1 METEKHYFK
10 VGLFFIAVMAAF
22 VYYMITFGGE
32 GGAQSM
38 KRYAVYFDH
47 AVDGLARGAVVKLRG
62 IPVGL
67 VKDIHFVS
75 AGNDRILVTAD
86 IDDTAPVRAD
96 TVAAVAFQG
105 ITGTTY
111 LSLENTLPVAEALP
125 LTTLK
130 GEKYPVIKSRQSEMQ
145 SLLADAPA
153 VMDRMTNAAAQAQ
166 KLLSDKNIRETEVL
180 LPEAHDALTE
190 AAAAFREIKMLAH
203 TLREDPS
210 IILRGSNYDG
220 YRVPK

>member
-10 VGLFFIAVMAAF
+10 VGLFFIVIMGAF
-22 VYYMITFGGE
+22 VYYLTMFGG
-32 GGAQSM
+32 ASSPQSM

-47 AVDGLARGAVVKLRG
+47 AVDGLTHGAIVKLRG

-67 VKDIHFVS
+67 VADIRFVS

-86 IDDTAPVRAD
+86 IDETAPVRAD
-96 TVAAVAFQG
+96 TVASVAFQG

-111 LSLENTLPVAEALP
+111 LSLENTLPAAEAPP
-125 LTTLK
+125 LTAQK
-130 GEKYPVIKSRQSEMQ
+130 GEKYPVIGSRQSDIQ
-145 SLLADAPA
+145 ALLADAPA
-153 VMDRMTNAAAQAQ
+153 VMGKLTQTVDRAQR
-166 KLLSDKNIRETEVL
+166 LLSDKNIKETEVL

-210 IILRGSNYDG
+210 IILRGPSYDG
-220 YRVPK
+220 YKVPK